1 MAETTN
7 IAIPRGS
14 KYTLL
19 FRNTPAGVLPGST
32 IKFTVSRNPDSA
44 TKLIGPKACS
54 APNGS
59 GEYTCAL
66 TSEDTD
72 IPHGKYFWDTRIDE
86 AGNETLLGSGLFVIT
101 GIAQLP

>member
-44 TKLIGPKACS
+44 TKLIGPKDCS

-59 GEYTCAL
+59 GEYICVL

-72 IPHGKYFWDTRIDE
+72 ISHGKYFWDTRIVDE
-86 AGNETLLGSGLFVIT
+86 GNETLLASGLFVIT
-101 GIAQLP
+101 PIAQLP